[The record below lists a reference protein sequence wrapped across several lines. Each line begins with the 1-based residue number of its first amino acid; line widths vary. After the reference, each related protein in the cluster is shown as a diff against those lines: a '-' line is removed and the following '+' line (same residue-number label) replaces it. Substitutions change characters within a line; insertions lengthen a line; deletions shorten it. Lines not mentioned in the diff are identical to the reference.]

1 MCLVYAWLNSQ
12 FKSKKGLL
20 DWGSIRSSP
29 DRERNGRPTFGP
41 SCTELVYL
49 GYWHFDNGATSKVD
63 DVLLDHGGL
72 PHVLPLA
79 VQLEFFGQVWGTIP
93 RCSYSLS
100 FVVRPLLHAQK

>member
-29 DRERNGRPTFGP
+29 DRERNGRPTFSP

-79 VQLEFFGQVWGTIP
+79 VQLEFLVDKYGGPF
-93 RCSYSLS
+93 
-100 FVVRPLLHAQK
+100 

>member
-29 DRERNGRPTFGP
+29 DRERDGRPTFGP

-49 GYWHFDNGATSKVD
+49 GCWHFDNGATSKVD

-79 VQLEFFGQVWGTIP
+79 VQLASFSFGFRSYWDLGGIGP
-93 RCSYSLS
+93 RG
-100 FVVRPLLHAQK
+100 FWARA

>member
-29 DRERNGRPTFGP
+29 DRERNGRPTYGP
-41 SCTELVYL
+41 SCTELIYL
-49 GYWHFDNGATSKVD
+49 EYWYFDNGETSKVD

-72 PHVLPLA
+72 P
-79 VQLEFFGQVWGTIP
+79 QLEFLVDKYGGPF
-93 RCSYSLS
+93 
-100 FVVRPLLHAQK
+100 

>member
-49 GYWHFDNGATSKVD
+49 GYWHFDNGTTSKVD
-63 DVLLDHGGL
+63 ELLLDHVGI

-79 VQLEFFGQVWGTIP
+79 VQLEFLVDKYRGPF
-93 RCSYSLS
+93 
-100 FVVRPLLHAQK
+100 